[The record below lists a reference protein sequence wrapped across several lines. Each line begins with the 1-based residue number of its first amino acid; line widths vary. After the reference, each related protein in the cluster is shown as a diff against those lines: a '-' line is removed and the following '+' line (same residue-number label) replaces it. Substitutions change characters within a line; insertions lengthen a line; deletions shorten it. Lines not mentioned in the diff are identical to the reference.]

1 MGRASG
7 TEPAVDGGD
16 DGNTTTTNNPA
27 VILEGVGWK
36 RRSGW
41 AKYSESVGYG
51 SAWERRRF
59 TLTSR
64 PARLSYYAAPDDDG
78 DDGVTRRGGDNG
90 AAVTSTATSTNTN
103 SNDRDAAGA
112 ESTRP
117 RGVLDILPERATVTA
132 TYPAD
137 SSQPTPYAVSIKTGG
152 ESSGGSDKW
161 KFCFD
166 DRETQLIWLVA
177 LTDIVAEASV
187 AEYNARVLSA
197 EASKSHS
204 AGDGSGGF
212 HRLYE
217 ESDDVRLLDLVHRAL
232 MSSGTSARR
241 AASMGRLKRGA
252 SSSSEGG
259 GGMDVE
265 VVRRSAAGGGPPHE
279 SIRIVTSRSNDTMT
293 SGSIGGGSPMAS
305 SVPSQQQAGGG
316 ASGAARCFDGVAGGD
331 GGGGAEDIP
340 AEKLYRALAVVAAS
354 LLLERAADLRS
365 SSLFW
370 QLVNAV
376 VLCVC
381 FYPASAKGKASGEK
395 ERQEGKEGLLGDEG
409 GTRDSDRGSEGMDDD
424 GRLSILLRRL
434 LFFEGRGPE
443 RAKSTYFITNS

>member
-1 MGRASG
+1 MGKSSG
-7 TEPAVDGGD
+7 EPSVDGGD

-90 AAVTSTATSTNTN
+90 AAVTSTN

-137 SSQPTPYAVSIKTGG
+137 ASQPTPYAVSIRTS
-152 ESSGGSDKW
+152 ESSNADKW

-166 DRETQLIWLVA
+166 DRETQLVWLVA

-187 AEYNARVLSA
+187 AEYNVRVLNA
-197 EASKSHS
+197 EASRSHRS
-204 AGDGSGGF
+204 VGGAVRGDSTGST
-212 HRLYE
+212 R
-217 ESDDVRLLDLVHRAL
+217 RAT
-232 MSSGTSARR
+232 TSASSTWSIARSCR
-241 AASMGRLKRGA
+241 AARPRGA
-252 SSSSEGG
+252 P
-259 GGMDVE
+259 
-265 VVRRSAAGGGPPHE
+265 RAWAG
-279 SIRIVTSRSNDTMT
+279 
-293 SGSIGGGSPMAS
+293 
-305 SVPSQQQAGGG
+305 
-316 ASGAARCFDGVAGGD
+316 
-331 GGGGAEDIP
+331 
-340 AEKLYRALAVVAAS
+340 
-354 LLLERAADLRS
+354 
-365 SSLFW
+365 
-370 QLVNAV
+370 
-376 VLCVC
+376 
-381 FYPASAKGKASGEK
+381 
-395 ERQEGKEGLLGDEG
+395 
-409 GTRDSDRGSEGMDDD
+409 
-424 GRLSILLRRL
+424 
-434 LFFEGRGPE
+434 
-443 RAKSTYFITNS
+443 